1 VIPLH
6 CTGPAF
12 PAGSKQSQKSGG
24 IASAKGKDSRQLAQL
39 LGQVEHAGQ
48 GSHEEES
55 EEKGEGQ
62 GKAEEGEEVIPIA

>member
-6 CTGPAF
+6 CTCPGF
-12 PAGSKQSQKSGG
+12 PSGSKPFQKSGG

-48 GSHEEES
+48 GGHEEES
-55 EEKGEGQ
+55 KEKGEGQ
-62 GKAEEGEEVIPIA
+62 GKAEEGKEVVPIA